1 MWKRQGW
8 QSISGRWGHAEVK
21 TMKTTTKQ
29 THLYSNTDL
38 RKLLI
43 PIIIEQLLSSLMGT
57 VDTMMVSN
65 VGSAAISAV
74 SLVDSI
80 NILVI
85 QALSALAAGGAILCS
100 QYLGSEKRDGAIRSA
115 QQVLFVMTVLSVALS
130 AGCLIFRVPLLR
142 VIFGAVEAD
151 VMKNSQVYFLF
162 TLLSFPFIGL
172 YDAGASILRAQ
183 NNSRSPMVISVIS
196 NFMNIGGNAI
206 LIFGFHMG
214 VEGAAISTLISR
226 IFCAVVVLW
235 KLRDESKPIFVKQY
249 LSIRPDFGL
258 IKKILF
264 IGIPS
269 GIENSMFQF
278 GKLAIQSTVSTLGTV
293 AIAAQA
299 MTNILENL
307 NGVAAIG
314 VGIGLMTVVGQCLGA
329 GRKDEAIYY
338 IKKLCWLSEVVIVA
352 SCLLVFVL
360 TKPITM
366 IGGME
371 AESAKLCMQMMIFIT
386 IAKPLCWVM
395 AFVPGYGMRAAG
407 DVKFSMITSCC
418 TMWLCRVSLCIY
430 LCRVWGFG
438 PIAVWIGMAADWSLR
453 SILFTIRF
461 KSGKWL
467 NHHLIEE
474 KKQEI

>member
-1 MWKRQGW
+1 
-8 QSISGRWGHAEVK
+8 
-21 TMKTTTKQ
+21 
-29 THLYSNTDL
+29 
-38 RKLLI
+38 
-43 PIIIEQLLSSLMGT
+43 MGT

-100 QYLGSEKRDGAIRSA
+100 QYIGSEKRDGAIRSA

-338 IKKLCWLSEVVIVA
+338 IKKTVLAVRSGYRCKLSAGICADKTDYDDRRYGGRECKALHADDDLYHDCKAALLGHGVCPGIRHAGRGRCKILHDHVLLYDVA
-352 SCLLVFVL
+352 VPCESLYLPVPRMGIRPDRRL
-360 TKPITM
+360 DRH
-366 IGGME
+366 GGRLEPAVHSLYHPVQIRKM
-371 AESAKLCMQMMIFIT
+371 AESSFNRRKETGELNIF
-386 IAKPLCWVM
+386 
-395 AFVPGYGMRAAG
+395 FR
-407 DVKFSMITSCC
+407 
-418 TMWLCRVSLCIY
+418 
-430 LCRVWGFG
+430 
-438 PIAVWIGMAADWSLR
+438 
-453 SILFTIRF
+453 
-461 KSGKWL
+461 
-467 NHHLIEE
+467 
-474 KKQEI
+474 

>member
-1 MWKRQGW
+1 
-8 QSISGRWGHAEVK
+8 
-21 TMKTTTKQ
+21 MKTTTKQ

-183 NNSRSPMVISVIS
+183 N

-386 IAKPLCWVM
+386 IVKPLCWVM
-395 AFVPGYGMRAAG
+395 AFVPGYGM
-407 DVKFSMITSCC
+407 M
-418 TMWLCRVSLCIY
+418 
-430 LCRVWGFG
+430 
-438 PIAVWIGMAADWSLR
+438 
-453 SILFTIRF
+453 
-461 KSGKWL
+461 
-467 NHHLIEE
+467 
-474 KKQEI
+474 

>member
-1 MWKRQGW
+1 MK
-8 QSISGRWGHAEVK
+8 HAVRASSK
-21 TMKTTTKQ
+21 KP
-29 THLYSNTDL
+29 HLYSN
-38 RKLLI
+38 RQLI
-43 PIIIEQLLSSLMGT
+43 ALMLPLICEQIFTSFMGT
-57 VDTMMVSN
+57 VDSMMVSN
-65 VGSAAISAV
+65 VSEAAISAV

-85 QALSALAAGGAILCS
+85 QAFYALASGGAIVCAN
-100 QYLGSEKRDGAIRSA
+100 YLGQKRRDQAERSA
-115 QQVLFVMTVLSVALS
+115 NQLLFIIFAISLAVLAVCQL
-130 AGCLIFRVPLLR
+130 FRAPLLR
-142 VIFGAVEAD
+142 LVFGSVEQE
-151 VMKNSQVYFLF
+151 VMDAAMVYFF
-162 TLLSFPFIGL
+162 YTSLSFPFIALFDSGS
-172 YDAGASILRAQ
+172 AVFRAQ

-338 IKKLCWLSEVVIVA
+338 IKKLCWLSEMVIVA

-386 IAKPLCWVM
+386 IVKPLCWVM

>member
-1 MWKRQGW
+1 
-8 QSISGRWGHAEVK
+8 
-21 TMKTTTKQ
+21 
-29 THLYSNTDL
+29 
-38 RKLLI
+38 
-43 PIIIEQLLSSLMGT
+43 MGT

-235 KLRDESKPIFVKQY
+235 KFRDESKPIFVKQY
-249 LSIRPDFGL
+249 LSIRPDFDL

-386 IAKPLCWVM
+386 IVKPLCWVM

-418 TMWLCRVSLCIY
+418 TM
-430 LCRVWGFG
+430 
-438 PIAVWIGMAADWSLR
+438 
-453 SILFTIRF
+453 
-461 KSGKWL
+461 
-467 NHHLIEE
+467 
-474 KKQEI
+474 